1 MWCTASRVGTQINVI
16 SRRVRKAVNGNV
28 HTNYPQTKIRWA
40 NKDQALADD
49 AHIILLFYMFLPMM
63 RLPEILGTVQGCTD
77 YLRVVVPRGGGA
89 TIIAANQQRRCEH
102 SDFRQP
108 QTCDPTC
115 GNVALETYGCWS
127 FRSKAHTIRP
137 IGHRSISV
145 ILFVVRRKSGGVK
158 GEATTCIDGRW

>member
-1 MWCTASRVGTQINVI
+1 MHGNASVQGRESTLDIQSARERWSLAAKIKTSRDFNTTSLYEVDRVILYVNRNAYSKGRNRPESESFMWCTASRVGTQINVI

-77 YLRVVVPRGGGA
+77 YLRVVVPRGGG
-89 TIIAANQQRRCEH
+89 
-102 SDFRQP
+102 QP
-108 QTCDPTC
+108 
-115 GNVALETYGCWS
+115 S
-127 FRSKAHTIRP
+127 
-137 IGHRSISV
+137 
-145 ILFVVRRKSGGVK
+145 
-158 GEATTCIDGRW
+158 